1 MILFLKKKKKKDIL
15 FREKHLFKIIGVLMI
30 GKPFNSIN
38 MLHLFYFLCLFYARN
53 LQT

>member
-1 MILFLKKKKKKDIL
+1 LFG
-15 FREKHLFKIIGVLMI
+15 EKQLFKIISILMI
-30 GKPFNSIN
+30 GKLFNSIN